1 MIDIYHIMY
10 VLYVLHTIIV
20 LSLFF
25 VSTLKY
31 SDTMGGEGGG
41 ERKTF
46 FFNIQCTE
54 ELGKK

>member
-20 LSLFF
+20 LSLFIA
-25 VSTLKY
+25 STLKY

-41 ERKTF
+41 EKGRPF
-46 FFNIQCTE
+46 FSIFNVQ
-54 ELGKK
+54 KS